1 MELWNKQ
8 KQEGR
13 PQALTVQR
21 KLLRQW
27 LRRGLCL
34 GLGALFAAAR
44 TAEGIRPLGVAY
56 CAAAGHPAEAA
67 LGAFLYYVLLGGS
80 SGLIYGAACA
90 VVLTCRLVL
99 EGTAMGRTRWFFP
112 VCAMISV
119 CSTGLVLVDSLR
131 QGAALL
137 CQTLLCGGFARMLR
151 EAREGPSPM
160 TGWGR
165 LTALLAGILA
175 LLPLAPGG
183 LVLSRVAAAGV
194 VLTCACC
201 CGAASGALLG
211 AAYGAAV
218 DLSLG
223 QSPFFALLWCV
234 SALGAGA
241 LSRRERLQAAL
252 SFSILCGVLCLWLY
266 QQPGAGAAFYESLLA
281 GAALVLTPKKL
292 WLQAEA
298 AFAALLPETG
308 LRRRHG
314 EADRALQGLSSAVL
328 QLGQAMDGLLHGAAA
343 DPGDLSRVFR
353 SACEVSCRSC
363 KRCAQC
369 WQQDYETMRNL
380 LCDLA
385 EPLRQKHALAAAD
398 LPAWFSGSCLRPE
411 RFCGSVNDAYRE
423 ALRREARLQQEQE
436 LRTVMGRQYESLG
449 ALLEV
454 AAARAGAGTELD
466 PQLEHRIRGIVRTY
480 LPGARVAVSLTG
492 GRLQIELLVKE
503 AGPETLAEC
512 ETLRRSLQ
520 SALSV
525 TLLPPEPVESA
536 KGAAVRLRQQEKC
549 ALQVCSAVRKKAGE
563 SVCGDDH
570 RRLHTEDGRAAV
582 LLSDGM
588 GTGQQA
594 GLISRQAL
602 DLLCSFVRSG
612 CSLSESVAAVLPVL
626 AARFTEWGFVTLDL
640 FEVNLFSGRCG
651 LLKYGAAPSFLL
663 REGRL
668 TRFDSRALPA
678 GLAAEEPAE
687 PLQLRLSPG
696 DRLILLSDGAFLE
709 NATEALLREQGALE
723 GQALAQL
730 LLETAAKQGAND
742 DMTVLVADLQLAE
755 TA

>member
-13 PQALTVQR
+13 PRALTVQR
-21 KLLRQW
+21 NLLRQW
-27 LRRGLCL
+27 LQRGLCL
-34 GLGALFAAAR
+34 GLGALFAAAQ

-67 LGAFLYYVLLGGS
+67 LGAFLYYVLLGGG

-99 EGTAMGRTRWFFP
+99 EGTAVGRTRWFFP

-119 CSTGLVLVDSLR
+119 CSTGLVLVEDLR

-151 EAREGPSPM
+151 EARESASPM

-175 LLPLAPGG
+175 LLPLGAGG
-183 LVLSRVAAAGV
+183 LTLSRAAAAGV

-252 SFSILCGVLCLWLY
+252 SFSVVCGVLCLWLY
-266 QQPGAGAAFYESLLA
+266 TRPGAAAAFYESLLA
-281 GAALVLTPKKL
+281 GTALVLLPKRL
-292 WLQAEA
+292 WLQAQA
-298 AFAALLPETG
+298 AFASLLPETG
-308 LRRRHG
+308 RRRRHG
-314 EADRALQGLSSAVL
+314 EADRALQGLSAAVL
-328 QLGQAMDGLLHGAAA
+328 QLGQAMDGLLHGAGAE
-343 DPGDLSRVFR
+343 PGDLSRVFR
-353 SACEVSCRSC
+353 AACEVSCRGC

-369 WQQDYETMRNL
+369 WQRDYETTRDL
-380 LCDLA
+380 LCGLA
-385 EPLRQKHALAAAD
+385 EPLRKKHALAPAD
-398 LPAWFSGSCLRPE
+398 LPVWFSGSCLRPE
-411 RFCGSVNDAYRE
+411 RFCGSINDAYRE
-423 ALRREARLQQEQE
+423 ALRREARQRQAQE

-454 AAARAGAGTELD
+454 AAARAGAGTELE
-466 PQLEHRIRGIVRTY
+466 PQLESRIRGIVRTY
-480 LPGARVAVSLTG
+480 LPGARVSVCLTG
-492 GRLQIELLVKE
+492 GRLQIELLLRE

-520 SALSV
+520 SALRV
-525 TLLPPEPVESA
+525 TLLPPEPVERA
-536 KGAAVRLRQQEKC
+536 RGAAVRLRQQEKC

-570 RRLHTEDGRAAV
+570 RKLHTEDGRAAV

-588 GTGQQA
+588 GTGRQA
-594 GLISRQAL
+594 GLSSRQAL
-602 DLLCSFVRSG
+602 ELLCSFVRSG

-640 FEVNLFSGRCG
+640 LEVNLFSGRCG

-709 NATEALLREQGALE
+709 NATEALLREQGSLE

-730 LLETAAKQGAND
+730 LLETAAKQGTND
-742 DMTVLVADLQLAE
+742 DMTVLVAELQSAE
-755 TA
+755 PV